1 MDETQTTEVT
11 AVPEVSPEETP
22 MVSVESI
29 PTEDA
34 SLKSEDIPPEVDDMV
49 NERTEETPAIESS
62 ENTNPEDAL
71 LKPEDIPEGVA
82 ELAEDPKCP
91 KCRALMVEENLKFK
105 KNKTKKFR
113 EKGKNY
119 YPVFAYCKICDQDM
133 GVAGGVR
140 TKGPMYH
147 KSWEL
152 ITPLALGTK
161 ELRRE
166 KRRKAN
172 RVKRLNRKTN
182 RGE

>member
-1 MDETQTTEVT
+1 MDETQTAEVT

-34 SLKSEDIPPEVDDMV
+34 
-49 NERTEETPAIESS
+49 
-62 ENTNPEDAL
+62 L

-91 KCRALMVEENLKFK
+91 KCGALMVEENLKFK

-182 RGE
+182 RGK